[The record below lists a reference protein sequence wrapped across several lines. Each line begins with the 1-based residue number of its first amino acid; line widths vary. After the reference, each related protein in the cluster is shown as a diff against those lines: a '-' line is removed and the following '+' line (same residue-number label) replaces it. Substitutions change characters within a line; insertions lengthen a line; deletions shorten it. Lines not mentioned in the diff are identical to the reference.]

1 MGASLNV
8 PAYYDLAEGDTFEL
22 FRRGVVLASDPYR
35 YNWRVEC
42 EKGAIF
48 ERKYSYTPECGD
60 RGEYPMV
67 MSLED
72 DDGTV
77 LDRKETVLRV
87 HAVPASPAAPAA
99 PPKPV
104 GILCVGDSLTSG
116 GVWVSE
122 LARRLTGTGG
132 APAGLTLPGI
142 RFYGGVPADRGVFHE
157 GYGGWTFESFNTDYD
172 SARFWYVQSA
182 QTLSILDQHASY
194 RDSRG
199 GLWRVETPGR
209 ESKLVHMGGAPVCQ
223 PEGRL
228 IWESGGTGEARTLD
242 ILGAR
247 RASGNPFWDE
257 ARGSVDFGT
266 WGKRVG
272 ADTVDLACVLL
283 GWNSTLT
290 PRERYQDSV
299 RTFLANLR
307 RAYPDCRVILMGLQ
321 VPSIDGFGQSYGC
334 MWNFMDKLRYVFEM
348 DERYAEI
355 AAADPL
361 TVSASLAGQ
370 FDTEYNMPRG
380 VFPANVR
387 NPRPVE
393 RDVNCVHPA
402 KEGYLQIADAFY
414 RAVIPL
420 LNPN

>member
-1 MGASLNV
+1 MGAQLNV

-42 EKGAIF
+42 EKGAVF
-48 ERKYSYTPECGD
+48 ERKYGYTPAYGD

-77 LDRKETVLRV
+77 LDRRETVLRV
-87 HAVPASPAAPAA
+87 HAVPASLA
-99 PPKPV
+99 KPV
-104 GILCVGDSLTSG
+104 NLLCVGDSLTSG

-132 APAGLTLPGI
+132 TPAGLALPGI
-142 RFYGGVPADRGVFHE
+142 RFYGGVPAAPGVFHE
-157 GYGGWTFESFNTDYD
+157 GYGGWTFESFNTDYQ
-172 SARFWYVQSA
+172 SARFWHVRTA
-182 QTLSILDQHASY
+182 QTLTALDQHASY

-199 GLWRVETPGR
+199 GLWRVETPGA
-209 ESKLVHMGGAPVCQ
+209 ESKLVYMDGTPSDG
-223 PEGRL
+223 PEGCL
-228 IWESGGTGEARTLD
+228 VWESGGTGQARALD
-242 ILGAR
+242 ILAAR

-257 ARGSVDFGT
+257 TRDAVDFRT
-266 WGKRVG
+266 WGKKVG

-290 PRERYQDSV
+290 PRERYFGSV

-307 RAYPDCRVILMGLQ
+307 RTYPGCRVILMGLQ
-321 VPSIDGFGQSYGC
+321 VPDIDGFGQSYGC
-334 MWNFMDKLRYVFEM
+334 MWNYMDKLRYVFEM

-355 AAADPL
+355 AVEDPL

-370 FDTEYNMPRG
+370 FDTEYNMPREA
-380 VFPANVR
+380 FPANVR

-393 RDVNCVHPA
+393 RGTNGVHPA

-414 RAVIPL
+414 RAVIPF
-420 LNPN
+420 LNSNSI